1 MLTTRGWPLQPRSP
15 SGGKAA
21 KAKPMSDSYLL
32 DAGWLFFAAWS
43 LVVIVVSVKAF
54 GSDLFPKLFPSPSPN
69 QDHRDPA
76 PTRSRANS
84 SLASKSEI
92 R

>member
-1 MLTTRGWPLQPRSP
+1 MT
-15 SGGKAA
+15 
-21 KAKPMSDSYLL
+21 DSYLL

-43 LVVIVVSVKAF
+43 VVVIVVSVKAF
-54 GSDLFPKLFPSPSPN
+54 GSDLFPKLFPHEV
-69 QDHRDPA
+69 HRDPA
-76 PTRSRANS
+76 PTRAPANS

>member
-1 MLTTRGWPLQPRSP
+1 
-15 SGGKAA
+15 
-21 KAKPMSDSYLL
+21 MSDSYLL

-43 LVVIVVSVKAF
+43 VVVIVVSVKAF
-54 GSDLFPKLFPSPSPN
+54 GSDLFPKLFLNKDRS
-69 QDHRDPA
+69 DPA
-76 PTRSRANS
+76 QPRSRANP